1 MNTDTTSAP
10 RTPVDFWF
18 DPLCPWAWMTSRWL
32 HEAAP
37 TPDDEIERLDHHPLA
52 AAVGELLPPAD
63 RLRLA
68 GGIGHIDDAVRRR
81 EEHFLVRA
89 SEADRSAELL
99 RAVLRRESSAP
110 AVPSTAAG
118 T

>member
-1 MNTDTTSAP
+1 MLNAVPDRGLLRFRCRTGHAWSAESLVAQQDDDVEEALWTAL
-10 RTPVDFWF
+10 RV
-18 DPLCPWAWMTSRWL
+18 LEERAEMSR
-32 HEAAP
+32 
-37 TPDDEIERLDHHPLA
+37 
-52 AAVGELLPPAD
+52 
-63 RLRLA
+63 RLA
-68 GGIGHIDDAVRRR
+68 EMAITNGREWS
-81 EEHFLVRA
+81 EEHFLARA